1 MSLVLQDSTHTCD
14 QILDIVGENFA
25 SKVFDVW
32 SKVKAD
38 IGFDHFFLN
47 NSNFDFEI

>member
-1 MSLVLQDSTHTCD
+1 MSLVLQDLSRTWD

-25 SKVFDVW
+25 SKAFDVW

-38 IGFDHFFLN
+38 IGFDHFFLK